1 MGRHGGQ
8 PGHRGTAD
16 DGDDEGVASRAAGP
30 AGSSPDATWHA
41 SYQEQEATASE
52 GREAPHEGHAA
63 RYDAADDRYD
73 ADAARYVAYDATRSV
88 RDVEATDDATY
99 DQEATYGAQALY
111 DAQATYG
118 TASPTRRDVGRV
130 GRRARARR
138 VARRRRR
145 ATLREI
151 PLLLGAAL
159 LIALVLKTFFVQ
171 AFVIPSGSM
180 EETLRIGDRVAVD
193 KLTPWFGADVH
204 RGDVVVFRDPGGWL
218 GEEGQGQDTS
228 SGPVRQLK
236 KGLAFIGLLPSADE
250 KDLIKRVV
258 GVGGDTVA
266 CCDARGRVTV
276 NGQAVEE
283 PYVRA
288 GNRPSEVEFRVHV
301 PAGRLFVLGDHRAN
315 SGDSRFHPDAGYDGT
330 VSEDAVVGRAVAV
343 VWPLGHWS
351 TPGHRERFARVPD
364 AASGWPVRT
373 EDSHSLAQ
381 ARPKAGVA
389 LPTPAELPLVMGVV
403 GPRLLRR
410 GQWLEVRRE
419 RGGRRGGR
427 PVGTR
432 GAGRAGAGRRGTG
445 RRRRRAGA

>member
-8 PGHRGTAD
+8 PEHRGAAD
-16 DGDDEGVASRAAGP
+16 DGDDDDAASRAPGP
-30 AGSSPDATWHA
+30 PPHATWHA
-41 SYQEQEATASE
+41 PCEDREAAYG
-52 GREAPHEGHAA
+52 GREAPYEGRDA
-63 RYDAADDRYD
+63 RYDAQDVN
-73 ADAARYVAYDATRSV
+73 DAARSVSDVRAPYDAYDGADSV
-88 RDVEATDDATY
+88 GDASQATY
-99 DQEATYGAQALY
+99 DAE
-111 DAQATYG
+111 
-118 TASPTRRDVGRV
+118 SRTRRDVGRV

-180 EETLRIGDRVAVD
+180 EETLRIGDRVVVD

-218 GEEGQGQDTS
+218 GAEEQDQDTS

-288 GNRPSEVEFRVHV
+288 GNRPSEVEFRVRV
-301 PAGRLFVLGDHRAN
+301 PAGRLFVLGDHRAD
-315 SGDSRFHPDAGYDGT
+315 SGDSRFHSDAGFDGT
-330 VSEDAVVGRAVAV
+330 VAEDAVVGRAVAV
-343 VWPLGHWS
+343 VWPVGHWS

-373 EDSHSLAQ
+373 DDSHSLAQ

-410 GQWLEVRRE
+410 GQGLEVRSE

-427 PVGTR
+427 PVRTR
-432 GAGRAGAGRRGTG
+432 GAGRAGAGRRGSG
-445 RRRRRAGA
+445 RRRGRAGA

>member
-1 MGRHGGQ
+1 MG
-8 PGHRGTAD
+8 
-16 DGDDEGVASRAAGP
+16 DGDDDAAASGAAGRP
-30 AGSSPDATWHA
+30 SDAAWRA
-41 SYQEQEATASE
+41 SYE
-52 GREAPHEGHAA
+52 GQGAAYGDADAPYEGHEAPHDA
-63 RYDAADDRYD
+63 R
-73 ADAARYVAYDATRSV
+73 DAARSVGEVGATHGIGAARDGQASSDAH
-88 RDVEATDDATY
+88 ATSDGGSA
-99 DQEATYGAQALY
+99 G
-111 DAQATYG
+111 
-118 TASPTRRDVGRV
+118 RRDVGRV
-130 GRRARARR
+130 QRRARARR

-180 EETLRIGDRVAVD
+180 EETLRIGDRVVVD
-193 KLTPWFGADVH
+193 KLTPWFGAEVH

-218 GEEGQGQDTS
+218 GDEAGGPDTS

-236 KGLAFIGLLPSADE
+236 KGLAFIGLLPSADQ

-266 CCDARGRVTV
+266 CCDVRGRVTV

-283 PYVRA
+283 SYVRA

-315 SGDSRFHPDAGYDGT
+315 SGDSRFHRDAGYDGT
-330 VSEDAVVGRAVAV
+330 VAEDAVVGRAVAV

-364 AASGWPVRT
+364 AASGWAGRT
-373 EDSHSLAQ
+373 DDSHSLAQ

-403 GPRLLRR
+403 GPLLLRR
-410 GQWLEVRRE
+410 GQGLEVRSE

-427 PVGTR
+427 PVRTR

-445 RRRRRAGA
+445 RRRGRAGA

>member
-8 PGHRGTAD
+8 PGQRGTAD
-16 DGDDEGVASRAAGP
+16 GDDDPDVAARDAT
-30 AGSSPDATWHA
+30 GSSPDATWHA
-41 SYQEQEATASE
+41 SYGGREGAGAHDAVYE
-52 GREAPHEGHAA
+52 GRDAPNVAGDGAHAGYDAAHAGYDAVHA
-63 RYDAADDRYD
+63 RYDAA
-73 ADAARYVAYDATRSV
+73 
-88 RDVEATDDATY
+88 EATY
-99 DQEATYGAQALY
+99 DAE
-111 DAQATYG
+111 
-118 TASPTRRDVGRV
+118 SRTRRDVGRV

-151 PLLLGAAL
+151 PLLLSAAL
-159 LIALVLKTFFVQ
+159 IIALVLKTFFVQ

-180 EETLRIGDRVAVD
+180 EETLRIGDRVVVD

-218 GEEGQGQDTS
+218 GAEAPGQDTS

-250 KDLIKRVV
+250 KDLIKRVI

-288 GNRPSEVEFRVHV
+288 GNRPSEVEFTVHV

-315 SGDSRFHPDAGYDGT
+315 SGDSRFHREAGHDGT
-330 VSEDAVVGRAVAV
+330 VAEDAVVGRAIAV
-343 VWPLGHWS
+343 VWPVGNWS

-364 AASGWPVRT
+364 AASGWPAHT

-389 LPTPAELPLVMGVV
+389 LPTPAELPLVMGVM
-403 GPRLLRR
+403 GLRLVRR
-410 GQWLEVRRE
+410 GQWLEVRSE

-427 PVGTR
+427 PVRTR

>member
-8 PGHRGTAD
+8 PERRGAAD
-16 DGDDEGVASRAAGP
+16 DGDDDDAASRDTASRAPGP
-30 AGSSPDATWHA
+30 PPDATWHA
-41 SYQEQEATASE
+41 PYEDREASYV
-52 GREAPHEGHAA
+52 GREASSEDREASYEGRDV
-63 RYDAADDRYD
+63 RYDAQDVN
-73 ADAARYVAYDATRSV
+73 DAARSVSDVRAPDDAHDAYDGAGSV
-88 RDVEATDDATY
+88 
-99 DQEATYGAQALY
+99 G
-111 DAQATYG
+111 DAQATYD
-118 TASPTRRDVGRV
+118 AESRTRRDVGRV

-180 EETLRIGDRVAVD
+180 EETLRIGDRVVVD

-218 GEEGQGQDTS
+218 GAEEQDQDTS

-266 CCDARGRVTV
+266 CCDVRGRVTV

-288 GNRPSEVEFRVHV
+288 GNRPSEVEFRVRV
-301 PAGRLFVLGDHRAN
+301 PAGRLFVLGDHRAD
-315 SGDSRFHPDAGYDGT
+315 SGDSRFHSDAGYDGT
-330 VSEDAVVGRAVAV
+330 VAEDAVVGRAVAV
-343 VWPLGHWS
+343 VWPVGHWS

-373 EDSHSLAQ
+373 DDSHSLAQ

-410 GQWLEVRRE
+410 GQGLEVRSE

-427 PVGTR
+427 PVRTR
-432 GAGRAGAGRRGTG
+432 GAGRAGAGRRGSG